1 MINPSIIHTDPLYYI
16 QGSLAEYLQALP
28 YFSGIP
34 ILIADQGNIVENIK
48 TAIGKIGLCIIIEP
62 TTPTFSYS
70 GASIVVDV
78 PCAIT
83 VWELVIT
90 NRGGSGSRKRAS
102 EVVIEIVKALKPHQT
117 PAPPAVVADA
127 QLKRDSGGEC
137 VYTLTAKRKFA
148 L

>member
-1 MINPSIIHTDPLYYI
+1 MNPDTQTTDPLLYI
-16 QGSLAEYLQALP
+16 QGSLQDWLKARP
-28 YFSGIP
+28 YFASIP
-34 ILIADQGNIVENIK
+34 VLLADQGNIIESIK
-48 TAIGKIGLCIIIEP
+48 VAVAKTGLCIIIEP
-62 TTPTFSYS
+62 TIPTFGYS
-70 GASIVVDV
+70 GPSITMDV

-83 VWELVIT
+83 VWESVIV
-90 NRGGSGSRKRAS
+90 NRGAAGTRKRAS
-102 EVVIEIVKALKPHQT
+102 EVVIEIVKALKPQQT